1 MTTLLPAL
9 IFHVMQDV
17 GTLAEHFFEL
27 TGQSLANS
35 SWANRRQRLPW
46 DVFDALLRRLL
57 RPLAVPATHEDAPA
71 PRLSAAKVLRVTTA
85 LCLAVQLGEGRT
97 GRRPDHRNA
106 RSRVRVDASIPEASP
121 TTAVV
126 SPRRAPTREWLGRDS
141 SRAWRRRGRWRS
153 QSSDISSAIS

>member
-85 LCLAVQLGEGRT
+85 LCLAVQLGEDVLAADQITAMLDRGYALMRRYLKHPPRPRSCPRAVRQPVSGWPRLLTRVATT
-97 GRRPDHRNA
+97 GP
-106 RSRVRVDASIPEASP
+106 VEVTI
-121 TTAVV
+121 V
-126 SPRRAPTREWLGRDS
+126 
-141 SRAWRRRGRWRS
+141 
-153 QSSDISSAIS
+153 